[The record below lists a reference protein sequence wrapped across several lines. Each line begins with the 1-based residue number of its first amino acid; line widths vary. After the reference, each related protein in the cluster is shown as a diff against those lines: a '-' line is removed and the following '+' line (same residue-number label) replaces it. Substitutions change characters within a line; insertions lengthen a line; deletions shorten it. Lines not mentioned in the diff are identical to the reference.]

1 MDQIS
6 FAEAEYS
13 HKKKKTRRE
22 KFLEQMDKLIP
33 WKRLE
38 NRIRR
43 YYPKPGNGRQPY
55 PLEVMLR
62 IHCMQLFYN
71 LSDPAMEDA
80 LYEIESMRRF
90 AGLSLSGP
98 IPDETTVLNFRH
110 LLEKHHLG
118 EKMFDE
124 INAVLKKQGLSMR
137 EGTIVDAT
145 IIAAPSSTK
154 NEKGERDPEMHQAKK
169 GNEWHFG
176 MKLHVGVDE
185 ALGLIHDIA
194 TTPANAHD
202 ITQTEN
208 LLHGDEERVWGD
220 AGYQG
225 VHKRSEFSDSKIQ
238 WHIAMRPGKRRQ
250 LAEDSLENRIER
262 VKASV
267 RAKVEHPFL
276 IIKKTFGYSKVRY
289 RGLAKNTNRLYVL
302 AAFANLLLARKFMKS

>member
-1 MDQIS
+1 
-6 FAEAEYS
+6 
-13 HKKKKTRRE
+13 
-22 KFLEQMDKLIP
+22 
-33 WKRLE
+33 
-38 NRIRR
+38 
-43 YYPKPGNGRQPY
+43 
-55 PLEVMLR
+55 
-62 IHCMQLFYN
+62 
-71 LSDPAMEDA
+71 
-80 LYEIESMRRF
+80 
-90 AGLSLSGP
+90 
-98 IPDETTVLNFRH
+98 
-110 LLEKHHLG
+110 
-118 EKMFDE
+118 MFDE
-124 INAVLKKQGLSMR
+124 INAVLKKQGLSMK

-176 MKLHVGVDE
+176 MKLHVGVDD

-208 LLHGDEERVWGD
+208 LLHGEEKRVWGD

-225 VHKRSEFSDSKIQ
+225 VHKRSQFSDSKIK
-238 WHIAMRPGKRRQ
+238 WHIALRPGKRRQ
-250 LAEDSLENRIER
+250 LDEDSLENRIER

-276 IIKKTFGYSKVRY
+276 IIKRTFGYNKVRY

-302 AAFANLLLARKFMKS
+302 AAFTNLLLARKFMKS